1 MLYSGIDLH
10 KHSLVIHTV
19 AEDGT
24 KVREAELATARPAV
38 TAYFATLPGPH
49 RAVVECLGSWYWMRD
64 LVVPEGIDLR
74 LGHAKYLKAISYAK
88 VKTDRVDARTLAQ
101 LLRVG
106 LVPEAHMISGEHREV
121 RDLLR
126 ARLKLVTR
134 ATRARHAIG
143 GLFTQYN
150 VRVASELPEL
160 VQLQVRMLEEE
171 HALLAEQVK
180 RCERELRPRLL
191 PRTEVQRL
199 VWIPGIGAVI
209 AYTLVLEIDDVHRFP
224 TARHFHSYCRLVPGA
239 DNSGGKTR
247 HKRSRDG
254 NRYLKLAFHHAAVRA
269 IQYVPEIKQE
279 YQRWRRRK
287 GKAIARALVAKEL
300 ATIVYAVLK
309 KGEAFNGTFHG
320 HVLAATK
327 RPQWPRLASPPAELT
342 PRKRPRV

>member
-19 AEDGT
+19 AEDGSV
-24 KVREAELATARPAV
+24 VREAEFATARPAV
-38 TAYFATLPGPH
+38 TSYFATLPGPH
-49 RAVVECLGSWYWMRD
+49 RAVVECLGSWYWVRD

-106 LVPEAHMISGEHREV
+106 LVPEAHMISPELREV

-150 VRVASELPEL
+150 VRAASELPAL
-160 VQLQVRMLEEE
+160 VQLQVQMLEAE
-171 HALLAEQVK
+171 HALLAAQVK
-180 RCERELRPRLL
+180 RCERELRRRLL
-191 PRTEVQRL
+191 PQADVQRL
-199 VWIPGIGAVI
+199 VWIPGVGAII
-209 AYTLVLEIDDVHRFP
+209 AYTFVLEIDDIHRFP

-287 GKAIARALVAKEL
+287 GKGIARALVAKEL

-309 KGEAFNGTFHG
+309 KGEAFNGTFKGHG
-320 HVLAATK
+320 LARTK
-327 RPQWPRLASPPAELT
+327 RSQWPRLASPPA
-342 PRKRPRV
+342 

>member
-19 AEDGT
+19 AEDGSL
-24 KVREAELATARPAV
+24 VREAELATARPALR
-38 TAYFATLPGPH
+38 AYFATLPGPH
-49 RAVVECLGSWYWMRD
+49 RAVVECLGSWYWVRD

-106 LVPEAHMISGEHREV
+106 LVPEAHMISAEHREV

-134 ATRARHAIG
+134 ASRAGHAIT

-150 VRVASELPEL
+150 VRAAGELPAL
-160 VQLQVRMLEEE
+160 VQLQVKLLEEE
-171 HALLAEQVK
+171 AALLREQIK
-180 RCERELRPRLL
+180 RCERELRRRLL
-191 PRTEVQRL
+191 PRADVQRL
-199 VWIPGIGAVI
+199 VWIPGVGALI
-209 AYTLVLEIDDVHRFP
+209 AYTLVLEIDDVQRFP
-224 TARHFHSYCRLVPGA
+224 TVRHFHSYCRLVPGA

-254 NRYLKLAFHHAAVRA
+254 NRYLKLAFQHAAVRA

-287 GKAIARALVAKEL
+287 GKTIARALVAKEL
-300 ATIVYAVLK
+300 ATIVYAVLT
-309 KGEAFNGTFHG
+309 KGEAFNGIFHG
-320 HVLAATK
+320 HVLTTRK
-327 RPQWPRLASPPAELT
+327 RQQWPRLASPPAELT
-342 PRKRPRV
+342 PPERPCA

>member
-19 AEDGT
+19 AEDGAL
-24 KVREAELATARPAV
+24 VREAELATARPASL
-38 TAYFATLPGPH
+38 TAYFATTGPGPH
-49 RAVVECLGSWYWMRD
+49 RAVVECLGSWYWVRD
-64 LVVPEGIDLR
+64 LTVREGIDLR

-106 LVPEAHMISGEHREV
+106 LVPEAHMISAEHREV

-150 VRVASELPEL
+150 VRTPGELPEL
-160 VQLQVRMLEEE
+160 VQLQVRLLEEE
-171 HALLAEQVK
+171 STLLAAQVK

-191 PRTEVQRL
+191 PRADVQRL

-209 AYTLVLEIDDVHRFP
+209 AYTLVLEIDAIRRFS
-224 TARHFHSYCRLVPGA
+224 TVKHFHSYCRLVPVLWQETSLMEQREQLVHDARLALYAMTELCARYGITTKTGYKWLARFEEQGRAGLADRSHAPHHCPLHPVQRAGSHRAARSRAAPGGPARGRAWALGGA
-239 DNSGGKTR
+239 DQAG
-247 HKRSRDG
+247 
-254 NRYLKLAFHHAAVRA
+254 
-269 IQYVPEIKQE
+269 
-279 YQRWRRRK
+279 
-287 GKAIARALVAKEL
+287 
-300 ATIVYAVLK
+300 
-309 KGEAFNGTFHG
+309 
-320 HVLAATK
+320 
-327 RPQWPRLASPPAELT
+327 
-342 PRKRPRV
+342 